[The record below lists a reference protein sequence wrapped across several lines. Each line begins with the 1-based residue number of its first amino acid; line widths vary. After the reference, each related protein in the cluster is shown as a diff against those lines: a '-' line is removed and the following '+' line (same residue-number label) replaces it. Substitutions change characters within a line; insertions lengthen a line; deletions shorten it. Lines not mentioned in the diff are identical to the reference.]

1 MLRRIIAIAVVVSCA
16 GAAQA
21 AVNVSCTDSVNGLN
35 KKNAKSFSVVC
46 PVNCKMGSVWGTD
59 MYTTDS
65 SICVAAMHA
74 GVISTDGGP
83 VKVTLKPG
91 KPSYVGTARNGVTTS
106 QWNAFD
112 KSFAVSK

>member
-1 MLRRIIAIAVVVSCA
+1 VGIA

-21 AVNVSCTDSVNGLN
+21 ALNVSCADSVNGLN
-35 KKNAKSFSVVC
+35 KKNAKAFSVVC
-46 PVNCKMGSVWGTD
+46 PVNCKTGSVWGTD
-59 MYTTDS
+59 LYTTDS
-65 SICVAAMHA
+65 SICVAAVHS
-74 GVISTDGGP
+74 GVIGSDGGA

-112 KSFAVSK
+112 KSFTVSK